1 MTLKTM
7 ALAGSAAIVLGAAA
21 GFAFP
26 AHSASTAQEN
36 RQEHAIT
43 EDLNAQQLQH
53 PGVVAAASQS
63 DDRMAESG
71 DTSNDKSSNTASS
84 GAPSAAQRTAATVGN
99 EVDKAVGPDKPVT
112 KTELRKAVAVSDVA
126 NPTATLATAE
136 IKNRKGQALGEV
148 KSVDVSTDG
157 KARAVKADVG
167 GFLGVGER
175 EVSLDASK
183 LVYLKDRNLIVTDM
197 TKPEI
202 ENLPPVSKSY

>member
-1 MTLKTM
+1 MTFKTL
-7 ALAGSAAIVLGAAA
+7 ALAGSAAIALGAAA
-21 GFAFP
+21 GFAYP

-53 PGVVAAASQS
+53 PGVVAATPQ
-63 DDRMAESG
+63 SG
-71 DTSNDKSSNTASS
+71 DQMAQSSDNS
-84 GAPSAAQRTAATVGN
+84 GNAANAPSAADRTAATVGN
-99 EVDKAVGPDKPVT
+99 EVDKAVGPDEPVT
-112 KTELRKAVAVSDVA
+112 KTDLRKAVALTDVQ
-126 NPTATLATAE
+126 NPTATLATVE

-157 KARAVKADVG
+157 KVRAVKADVG

-175 EVSLDASK
+175 EVSLDARD

-197 TKPEI
+197 TKPQI